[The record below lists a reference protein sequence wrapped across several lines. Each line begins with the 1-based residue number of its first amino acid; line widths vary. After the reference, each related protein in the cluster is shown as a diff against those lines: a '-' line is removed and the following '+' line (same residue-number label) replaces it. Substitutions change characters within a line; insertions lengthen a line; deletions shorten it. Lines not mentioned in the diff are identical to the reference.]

1 MAVRRISEAILG
13 DEQSILTVSGL
24 LSGEGGID
32 DVYMAMPCIVGR
44 NGIRK
49 ILPIPLS
56 DKETKELHHSAS
68 LLKDIIKQS
77 NLE

>member
-1 MAVRRISEAILG
+1 M
-13 DEQSILTVSGL
+13 TVSGL
-24 LSGEGGID
+24 LNGEYGIS

-56 DKETKELHHSAS
+56 EKELNQLNDSAK
-68 LLKDIIKQS
+68 LLKNIIKES
-77 NLE
+77 NLDI